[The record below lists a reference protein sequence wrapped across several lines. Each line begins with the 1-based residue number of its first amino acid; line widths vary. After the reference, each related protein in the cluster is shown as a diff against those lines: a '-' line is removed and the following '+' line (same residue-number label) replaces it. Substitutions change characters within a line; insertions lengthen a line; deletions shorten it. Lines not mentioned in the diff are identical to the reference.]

1 MNNIKQTA
9 KTENEN
15 LLTTFKPTVNQ
26 LNSTTQYRTIL
37 VWFCFSVVEGK
48 IPRPILVWHLPM
60 ADADLWVVWLRWMEL
75 KLEEGV
81 DLTKKHAIRTQ
92 ALVYV
97 C

>member
-1 MNNIKQTA
+1 M
-9 KTENEN
+9 
-15 LLTTFKPTVNQ
+15 
-26 LNSTTQYRTIL
+26 R

-60 ADADLWVVWLRWMEL
+60 ADAALWVVWLRWMGL

-81 DLTKKHAIRTQ
+81 DLTKKRAIRTQ